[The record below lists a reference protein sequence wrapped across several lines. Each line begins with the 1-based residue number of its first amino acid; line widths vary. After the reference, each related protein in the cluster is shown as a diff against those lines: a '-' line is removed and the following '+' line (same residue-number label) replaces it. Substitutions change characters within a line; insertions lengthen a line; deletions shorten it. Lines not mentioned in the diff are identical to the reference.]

1 MKPSHQEERMSET
14 PLRHCRFEGFHLD
27 VQTREL
33 RTGDGSVVALTGKAF
48 DTLCCLIESRH
59 RVVGKDE
66 LLAAVWPGRV
76 VEENN
81 LTQAISALRRAL
93 GSEHR
98 YIATVSGRGYRFVAE
113 VQTGDASVPE
123 AAPQLDPAV
132 KSWRR
137 TVASGVLLCLLVVL
151 AVLAWQRREPPLT
164 SAPPTQQALA
174 VLPFRNLSPEP
185 RDEILE
191 LGFADTLIARV
202 SHSTTLR
209 VRSFSSSLR
218 AAGANPE
225 PLDVGR
231 QLAADYVLEGTI
243 QHEDQRMRVNA
254 RLLAVSDGRTIW
266 SGTLDESID
275 RAFALQDGVAAAV
288 TSALALNLPVPDR
301 SPCDG
306 ANVEAYRAYLSGRY
320 QLNRPSAERMRKA
333 LTEFRR
339 AIDLD
344 PTCAR
349 AYAGLA
355 FAYRSLAMTGDQDP
369 KITFPLAKAAVKQA
383 LAINPELAEAYA
395 SQGFIAFWYD
405 WDWAG
410 AEASL
415 KRAIELNPSLVDARM
430 AYAHLLS
437 NIGRY
442 DEATTQARQA
452 VALDPLSP
460 LVNTLAASFVR
471 NAGHIDEAQRG
482 MHRALEL
489 EPDFW
494 IALLAGSR
502 ILTEK
507 HDYAGAI
514 ADLRRARELCGDCSQ
529 VVAVLG
535 RAYALAGDRDDAAQI
550 LAELEQRGRAGYMPA
565 TSLATVRN
573 ALGDSEGALDLLERA
588 YEQRDI
594 RMSFLKV
601 DERWDNL
608 RTLPRFEALMQRM
621 GLDGDRARI
630 VDPENTGQESEKV
643 RH

>member
-1 MKPSHQEERMSET
+1 
-14 PLRHCRFEGFHLD
+14 
-27 VQTREL
+27 
-33 RTGDGSVVALTGKAF
+33 
-48 DTLCCLIESRH
+48 
-59 RVVGKDE
+59 
-66 LLAAVWPGRV
+66 
-76 VEENN
+76 
-81 LTQAISALRRAL
+81 
-93 GSEHR
+93 
-98 YIATVSGRGYRFVAE
+98 
-113 VQTGDASVPE
+113 
-123 AAPQLDPAV
+123 
-132 KSWRR
+132 
-137 TVASGVLLCLLVVL
+137 
-151 AVLAWQRREPPLT
+151 
-164 SAPPTQQALA
+164 
-174 VLPFRNLSPEP
+174 
-185 RDEILE
+185 
-191 LGFADTLIARV
+191 
-202 SHSTTLR
+202 
-209 VRSFSSSLR
+209 
-218 AAGANPE
+218 
-225 PLDVGR
+225 
-231 QLAADYVLEGTI
+231 
-243 QHEDQRMRVNA
+243 
-254 RLLAVSDGRTIW
+254 
-266 SGTLDESID
+266 
-275 RAFALQDGVAAAV
+275 
-288 TSALALNLPVPDR
+288 
-301 SPCDG
+301 
-306 ANVEAYRAYLSGRY
+306 
-320 QLNRPSAERMRKA
+320 
-333 LTEFRR
+333 
-339 AIDLD
+339 
-344 PTCAR
+344 
-349 AYAGLA
+349 
-355 FAYRSLAMTGDQDP
+355 
-369 KITFPLAKAAVKQA
+369 
-383 LAINPELAEAYA
+383 
-395 SQGFIAFWYD
+395 
-405 WDWAG
+405 
-410 AEASL
+410 
-415 KRAIELNPSLVDARM
+415 M

-442 DEATTQARQA
+442 DEATIQARQA

>member
-1 MKPSHQEERMSET
+1 MSET
-14 PLRHCRFEGFHLD
+14 PLRHCRFEAFRLD

-33 RTGDGSVVALTGKAF
+33 RAGDGSVVALTGKAF
-48 DTLCCLIESRH
+48 DTLCCLIENRH

-113 VQTGDASVPE
+113 VQTGDAAIPE
-123 AAPQLDPAV
+123 AAPQPRPVA
-132 KSWRR
+132 KPRGRR
-137 TVASGVLLCLLVVL
+137 TIALGVLLCLLAAL
-151 AVLAWQRREPPLT
+151 AVLAWQRREPPST
-164 SAPPTQQALA
+164 SAPAAQQALA

-185 RDEILE
+185 RDDILE
-191 LGFADTLIARV
+191 LGFADTLIARI

-209 VRSFSSSLR
+209 VLSFGSSQRS
-218 AAGANPE
+218 AGANPE
-225 PLDVGR
+225 PLDAGR
-231 QLAADYVLEGTI
+231 QLGADYILEGSI
-243 QHEDQRMRVNA
+243 QREGDRLRVNA
-254 RLLAVSDGRTIW
+254 RLLAVSDGRAIW

-275 RAFALQDGVAAAV
+275 RAFTLQDGVAAAV
-288 TSALALNLPVPDR
+288 TSALALKLPVPDR

-320 QLNRPSAERMRKA
+320 QLTRPSAARMRQA

-349 AYAGLA
+349 AYAGMA
-355 FAYRSLAMTGDQDP
+355 FVYRSLAMTGDQDP
-369 KITFPLAKAAVKQA
+369 QLNFPLAKAAVKQA

-410 AEASL
+410 AETSL
-415 KRAIELNPSLVDARM
+415 KHAIELNPSLVDARL
-430 AYAHLLS
+430 AYAHLLN
-437 NIGRY
+437 NIGRN
-442 DEATTQARQA
+442 DEAAIQARQA

-460 LVNTLAASFVR
+460 LINTLASSFVEH
-471 NAGHIDEAQRG
+471 AGHADEARQG
-482 MHRALEL
+482 FQRALDL

-494 IALLAGSR
+494 IALLARSGTL
-502 ILTEK
+502 IHK
-507 HDYAGAI
+507 HDYAGAV

-535 RAYALAGDRDDAAQI
+535 EAYVLAGDRDAAMQV
-550 LAELEQRGRAGYMPA
+550 LADLERRGRAGYMPA

-573 ALGDSEGALDLLERA
+573 ALGDTEGALDLLERA
-588 YEQRDI
+588 YQQRDI
-594 RMSFLKV
+594 RMSFLKS

-621 GLDGDRARI
+621 NLAGDRGSLIREA
-630 VDPENTGQESEKV
+630 PGAQSEEV